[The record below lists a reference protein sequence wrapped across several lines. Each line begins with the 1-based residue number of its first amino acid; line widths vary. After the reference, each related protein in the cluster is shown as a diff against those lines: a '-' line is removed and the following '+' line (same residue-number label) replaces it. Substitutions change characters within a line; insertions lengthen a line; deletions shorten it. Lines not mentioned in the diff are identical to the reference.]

1 MIGCMWSK
9 SANIYLQRIKKKDLH
24 IFASTQKNKVL
35 FNGYVNNNTT
45 GVACGAGTANPYDV
59 PEFTPGF

>member
-1 MIGCMWSK
+1 MHVVKIGK
-9 SANIYLQRIKKKDLH
+9 YIFTKNLKKDLH